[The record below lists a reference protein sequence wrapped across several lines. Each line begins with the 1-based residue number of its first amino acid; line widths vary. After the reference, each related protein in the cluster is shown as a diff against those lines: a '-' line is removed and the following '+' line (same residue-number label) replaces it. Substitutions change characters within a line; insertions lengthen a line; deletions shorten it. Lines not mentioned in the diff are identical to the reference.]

1 MTRKTTAVLAVLAV
15 VLIGFLAQD
24 VNTAP
29 TLTVEDHLEINQLYA
44 RYSYGVDTQADDGW
58 LYARTFTEDGEFEFG
73 APSGPARGRDQLREL
88 ARPGGAWDQGSG
100 GQPRSWHVPSNIM
113 IEPTADGARGT
124 AYLLLVSGSEGSAP
138 VVTGRGIYTD
148 EIVKTAEGWLFKK
161 RAYHPG
167 DFPADLQLTAQ

>member
-1 MTRKTTAVLAVLAV
+1 MPRNAAVVIVVLALAV
-15 VLIGFLAQD
+15 VGFLAQG

-58 LYARTFTEDGEFEFG
+58 MYARTFTEDGEFEFG
-73 APSGPARGRDQLREL
+73 APEPAKGRAQLREL
-88 ARPGGAWDQGSG
+88 ARPGGSWDQGSG
-100 GQPRSWHVPSNIM
+100 GQPRSWHVPSNIL

-124 AYLLLVSGSEGSAP
+124 AYLLLVSGSEAGAP

-161 RAYHPG
+161 RAFHAG
-167 DFPADLQLTAQ
+167 DFPSDMRQTAQ